1 MKAWHLSVA
10 AALILA
16 AGCSRRAQVT
26 EAASESAAANSFE
39 VRVMAAEARRAPREL
54 AVTGSLL
61 PDETV
66 QVSTEVAGR
75 VAAIHADFGRRVRK
89 GDVLV
94 ELDKRELEL
103 QLSRARAAMAQALA
117 RIGLDPGREEV
128 IPETTPAIRQAQAAY
143 EDARARYES
152 AKRLVKTGDIAE
164 QRFIEIEK
172 AYQAREAALEAARH
186 ELRVQ
191 LAAIEALRA
200 EVRLAEKR
208 LADATLRAPFDGA
221 VAARLVSPGQYLRE
235 NTPTLTLVKTQPLRL
250 RVEIPESAAALVR
263 VGSTLRFTTDAVPGQ
278 EFEATVRELNP
289 ALEARSR
296 SLTAEARLR
305 TGDSRLKPGMFVQVR
320 LRLAEDSTVVVVPK
334 QALYQVAGLTKV
346 FTVQEGRAREHRFA
360 PGLELDDWVEAPPS
374 EIRPGDSVVVSGQE
388 LLVDGAPVRV
398 LPAQGR

>member
-1 MKAWHLSVA
+1 MKGWCVGVLMVC
-10 AALILA
+10 LA
-16 AGCSRRAQVT
+16 AGCSRRADPSKATTNSVG
-26 EAASESAAANSFE
+26 AADPFE
-39 VRVMAAEARRAPREL
+39 VRVVRAETRRAPREL

-66 QVSTEVAGR
+66 QVSAEVAGR
-75 VAAIHADFGRRVRK
+75 VAAIHVDFGQRVRK

-94 ELDKRELEL
+94 ELEKRELEL
-103 QLSRARAAMAQALA
+103 QLARARAALAQALA
-117 RIGLDPGREEV
+117 RVGLDLSREEA
-128 IPETTPAIRQAQAAY
+128 IPESTPAIRQAQAAL

-186 ELRVQ
+186 ELRVA

-208 LADATLRAPFDGA
+208 LADATVRAPFDGA
-221 VAARLVSPGQYLRE
+221 VAARLVAPGQYVRE
-235 NTPTLTLVKTQPLRL
+235 NTPMLTLVKTHPLRL

-263 VGSTLRFTTDAVPGQ
+263 VGSTLRFTTDAAPGA
-278 EFEATVRELNP
+278 EFEATVRELDP

-305 TGDSRLKPGMFVQVR
+305 SSDPRLKPGMFVQVR
-320 LRLAEDSTVVVVPK
+320 LRLADDATVVVVPRR
-334 QALYQVAGLTKV
+334 ALYEVAGLTKV
-346 FTVQEGRAREHRFA
+346 FTVEGGRAREHRVT
-360 PGLELDDWVEAPPS
+360 PGLELGDWVEAS
-374 EIRPGDSVVVSGQE
+374 GAEIRPGDEVIVSGQA
-388 LLVDGAPVRV
+388 LLVNGAPVRV
-398 LPAQGR
+398 QSAEGR